1 MSRTDLEQPAED
13 GRPVRVEVEGALATV
28 RLNRPG
34 SLNAMTADLLDDLLA
49 ALEVL
54 ADDRSVR
61 VVVLTGAGRAFC
73 AGGDLRAG
81 VGGAVAG
88 PPPLAAQERR
98 LRTFMRAAQLLR
110 RMPAITVAAVNGACA
125 GAGLSLALA
134 ADLRVCSRSTR
145 FSTAFLSVGLSG
157 DFGGTWLLPRIVGA
171 GRARD
176 LYLRPRPVDAVEA
189 LAIGLVSA
197 VADDAVDLARE
208 VAGGLLAQPPLALLA
223 VKQNLNDADDVDF
236 ATALDREAVRHTA
249 CVATDDAAEA
259 TAAFLEHRSAHFVGR

>member
-1 MSRTDLEQPAED
+1 MSGTQQERAREPL
-13 GRPVRVEVEGALATV
+13 VLVEVDGALATV
-28 RLNRPG
+28 RLNRPEA
-34 SLNAMTADLLDDLLA
+34 LNAMTAELLEDLLA

-54 ADDRSVR
+54 ADDGSVR

-110 RMPAITVAAVNGACA
+110 AMPAVTIAAVNGACA

-134 ADLRVCSRSTR
+134 ADLRVAATTAR
-145 FSTAFLSVGLSG
+145 FSTAFLTVGLSG
-157 DFGGTWLLPRIVGA
+157 DFGGTWLLPRVVGG

-176 LYLRPRPVDAVEA
+176 LYLRPRPVDATEAFAVGLVTEVAEDA
-189 LAIGLVSA
+189 LARA
-197 VADDAVDLARE
+197 HE
-208 VAGGLLAQPPLALLA
+208 VAAELLAQPPLALLA
-223 VKQNLNDADDVDF
+223 VKQNLNDADDLGF
-236 ATALDREAVRHTA
+236 GAALDREAARHTA
-249 CVATDDAAEA
+249 CAATSDAAEA
-259 TAAFLEHRSAHFVGR
+259 TAAFLGHRAPEFHGR